1 MTQYY
6 GSSEEDKFIEEYF
19 PEGYVG
25 RCIEVGGSDGI
36 THSNTYYFE
45 KTLGWQCLVIE
56 PQPGPRF
63 FDSCKEKRETALQC
77 AVASENKDDV
87 EFTVVFCN
95 YQNNGHQAWGGIS
108 GLQID
113 QKLVEAHKEMGLD
126 PREVKIP
133 VPTRRLDWIMEEVF
147 GEKYPTV
154 DFITIDTEGTEL
166 DVLKSFD
173 TTKYGTKLIIVEN
186 NWKDPAIGEYLAQ
199 YGWRRDKVI
208 EQNEFFVRKV

>member
-6 GSSEEDKFIEEYF
+6 GSSQEDKFIKEYF
-19 PEGYVG
+19 PEGYIG

-45 KTLGWQCLVIE
+45 KTLGWECLVIE

-63 FDSCKEKRETALQC
+63 FDSCSAIRKNALNC

-87 EFTVVFCN
+87 EFTVVYCN
-95 YQNNGHQAWGGIS
+95 YQNSGHQQWGGMS
-108 GLQID
+108 GLQVD
-113 QKLVEAHKEMGLD
+113 QKLVELHKEMGLD
-126 PREVKIP
+126 PQEVKIP
-133 VPTRRLDWIMEEVF
+133 VPTRRLDFIIENFFEEENLV
-147 GEKYPTV
+147 V

-173 TTKYGTKLIIVEN
+173 TLKYKTKLIVVEN
-186 NWKDPAIGEYLAQ
+186 NWKNSEIGDYLAQ
-199 YGWRRDKVI
+199 FGWKRDRVV